1 MFAKLRRWRPWAL
14 ALAAPLLLAPAGCN
28 TAATTAP
35 TPSTKPAP
43 APEKDKG
50 GPKPPNPDVG

>member
-28 TAATTAP
+28 TSPTTA
-35 TPSTKPAP
+35 TPSTKPAQD
-43 APEKDKG
+43 KDKG

>member
-14 ALAAPLLLAPAGCN
+14 LLVAPLLLAPAGCN
-28 TAATTAP
+28 TSATT

-43 APEKDKG
+43 SQDKDKG

>member
-28 TAATTAP
+28 TSATTAP
-35 TPSTKPAP
+35 SSTKPAQD
-43 APEKDKG
+43 KDKG

>member
-1 MFAKLRRWRPWAL
+1 MFAVLRRWRFGAL
-14 ALAAPLLLAPAGCN
+14 LLAALLLAPAGCN
-28 TAATTAP
+28 TSPTT

-43 APEKDKG
+43 SQDKDKG